1 MKLQCGAII
10 TDIPSIHLLQSH
22 RERWLH
28 WISALT
34 SGEYLQNRDALRTN
48 DRFCCMGVACDLLN
62 PYGWIKKGDQFVFSL
77 NGDSNKLDSSD
88 QCLSPAVR
96 RLYGGMGPL
105 GFHVSGRFPDGN
117 GDTVELK
124 HFAITGLNDM
134 GATFEELAEILTK
147 AMSGGYSYKL
157 KLLQT
162 H

>member
-1 MKLQCGAII
+1 
-10 TDIPSIHLLQSH
+10 
-22 RERWLH
+22 
-28 WISALT
+28 
-34 SGEYLQNRDALRTN
+34 
-48 DRFCCMGVACDLLN
+48 MGVACDLLN